1 MFTGVV
7 QALGRVCTFEH
18 GQGDATIGVEI
29 PEATAMDLQI
39 GESIA
44 VNGVCLTVV
53 RQQGAALY
61 FDVSAETLSR
71 TNLAV
76 LDPGAT
82 VNLERAMSTT
92 DRFGGHLVSGHVDG
106 IATLAERTDVAR
118 SVVMRFTAARELAP
132 FFAEKGSV
140 AMDGVSL
147 TVNRVVD
154 FEHQVDFE
162 VNVVP
167 HTLQLTTLGR
177 LELGDQVHVEV
188 DLLARYV
195 KRLRDCELV

>member
-1 MFTGVV
+1 MG
-7 QALGRVCTFEH
+7 
-18 GQGDATIGVEI
+18 
-29 PEATAMDLQI
+29 LQI

-76 LDPGAT
+76 LEPGAA
-82 VNLERAMSTT
+82 VNLERAMSTA

-118 SVVMRFTAARELAP
+118 SVVMRFTAGRELAP

-154 FEHQVDFE
+154 FKHKVDFE

>member
-1 MFTGVV
+1 
-7 QALGRVCTFEH
+7 
-18 GQGDATIGVEI
+18 
-29 PEATAMDLQI
+29 
-39 GESIA
+39 
-44 VNGVCLTVV
+44 
-53 RQQGAALY
+53 
-61 FDVSAETLSR
+61 
-71 TNLAV
+71 
-76 LDPGAT
+76 
-82 VNLERAMSTT
+82 
-92 DRFGGHLVSGHVDG
+92 
-106 IATLAERTDVAR
+106 
-118 SVVMRFTAARELAP
+118 
-132 FFAEKGSV
+132 
-140 AMDGVSL
+140 MDGVSL